1 MANRDSI
8 FRLQKNMAVVSF
20 SVGVLIA
27 LICLFVIPP
36 LGVIAES
43 AIALVSE
50 FLILAGSLLGIKA
63 SFDTKLHKF
72 EGEMRRKYNVDED
85 IEEDSNE

>member
-1 MANRDSI
+1 MVNRDSI
-8 FRLQKNMAVVSF
+8 FKLQKNMAVASF

-27 LICLFVIPP
+27 LVCLFVIPP

-72 EGEMRRKYNVDED
+72 EGEMRRKYKV
-85 IEEDSNE
+85 EEDVEEEEE

>member
-8 FRLQKNMAVVSF
+8 FKLQKNMAVASF

-27 LICLFVIPP
+27 LVCLFVIPP

-72 EGEMRRKYNVDED
+72 EGEMRRKYKVKED
-85 IEEDSNE
+85 IEEEEE